1 MNTAEIRRQ
10 ANAAIKGKH
19 FKTILIFLLYMLFTV
34 VGCLIPFIGSIF
46 IMVMSIPLSYGLTVS
61 IIKLKRNENVGYFDF
76 VSIAFSE
83 FSNAWR
89 VTFSMLGKLWP
100 YLLGYFASFMFMIFG
115 SVFASILGIAT
126 SAIIDSSSSAD
137 FTALI
142 PMLIVFGIGGIAG
155 IIFYVLLL
163 LKSLYYSLSYYVL
176 YDNKELKGKEIVE
189 KSYELMLGNRWN
201 LVKMQ
206 IPYYLIAYGL
216 TILVAILPAILAAIF
231 ETPIFIILTYLLMY
245 APIIIITPMIQFAIT
260 QFYDTITNNEYQNI
274 TYTENTLNPITE
286 NNSNVD
292 SNTNPKKGFGIAALV
307 LGIISILTIC
317 VMPLSIICGILAV
330 IFGIIA
336 LFKGGKGFGITGLIT
351 GFLGII
357 LSIVVLVFFGVFSVG
372 EAIFDEIKNEIDTNN
387 SIVVDNTIN
396 KNSTTNKK
404 TSKTNALTLK
414 NTTIEFDIPSDY
426 KLSNSYNSSYS
437 ASKYWNSKDNSISV
451 TCRLNSYN
459 SDTAEEYLNSQVKY
473 DEDNKNYASSGI
485 KTTRINNKEIKYLI
499 WQYGSSSSKVQKIAA
514 IYILPNNYCYTVTAT
529 TYDDE
534 VILDLNTISEFLTIQ

>member
-1 MNTAEIRRQ
+1 
-10 ANAAIKGKH
+10 
-19 FKTILIFLLYMLFTV
+19 MLFIFIA
-34 VGCLIPFIGSIF
+34 CFIPFIGSIF
-46 IMVMSIPLSYGLTVS
+46 IMIMSIPLSYGIISS

-83 FSNAWR
+83 FGNAWR

-142 PMLIVFGIGGIAG
+142 PMLVVFGIGGIAG
-155 IIFYVLLL
+155 IIFYILLL

-201 LVKMQ
+201 FVKMQ
-206 IPYYLIAYGL
+206 IPYYLITYGI
-216 TILVAILPAILAAIF
+216 TMVVAILPAILAAIF

-245 APIIIITPMIQFAIT
+245 VPILIVTPMIQFAIT
-260 QFYDTITNNEYQNI
+260 QFYDTVTNNEYQNNISEI
-274 TYTENTLNPITE
+274 TANPITE
-286 NNSNVD
+286 NVSSNNSEN
-292 SNTNPKKGFGIAALV
+292 NTNSKKGFGIAALV

-317 VMPLSIICGILAV
+317 IMPLSILCGILAV

-351 GFLGII
+351 GFLGVI
-357 LSIVVLVFFGVFSVG
+357 LSIVVLVFVGVFSVG
-372 EAIFDEIKNEIDTNN
+372 EAIFDEIQNELEDSD
-387 SIVVDNTIN
+387 SIVVNNTIS

-404 TSKTNALTLK
+404 PWETNALAVK
-414 NTTIEFDIPSDY
+414 NTTVKFDIPSGF
-426 KLSNSYNSSYS
+426 KVTNSYNSSYS
-437 ASKYWNSKDNSISV
+437 SYKYWDNKEDTISV

-459 SDTAEEYLNSQVKY
+459 SNTADEYLNSQVKY

-485 KTTRINNKEIKYLI
+485 KTIRINNKEIKYMI
-499 WQYGSSSSKVQKIAA
+499 WQYDLSYSSVQKIAA

-529 TYDDE
+529 TYDDD
-534 VILDLNTISEFLTIQ
+534 VILDLNTIREFLTIN